1 MDKKAVIA
9 GSLSL
14 LSLAEVFQLL
24 GGNKNTGILS
34 INSVYSEE
42 PGLIYFQE
50 GKAVDAACGT
60 LAGLDAIYAL
70 FGWTEGEFEFSK
82 EDITNKDIIKTS
94 QMEIILEG
102 TKMLDEGRVEEL
114 GVVAIEG
121 RSSEHTTKESG
132 KIPVIK
138 GPLVDYM
145 YVVDEE
151 DFEDNATIIKQGKHG
166 NWNWVVLDGTVEIR
180 KETPNGQIP
189 IVRVGMGSFVGSI
202 AGLLLQSSVRSAT
215 VVSIGRAQ
223 LGVLDSQRLAMEYT
237 RLSSTFKEI
246 ILSLDK
252 RIKQITNRAVEVFS
266 GKKKDVKEV
275 IKGKKVFIKQGDKED
290 GIYYIDQGN
299 AYVVRSTKRGLFLL
313 CTLEE
318 GDFIGDVPFLHFG
331 HEPNSASIYVTEDF
345 AINQIN
351 RGELEN
357 EYEQLSITFQNMIKN
372 ASGFL
377 SATTKILCDFKQKRD
392 GN

>member
-9 GSLSL
+9 GNLSF

-34 INSVYSEE
+34 INSIYSEK
-42 PGLIYFQE
+42 PGLIYFQD
-50 GKAVDAACGT
+50 GKAVDAVCGT

-114 GVVAIEG
+114 GAVALED
-121 RSSEHTTKESG
+121 RSSERTSKESG
-132 KIPVIK
+132 TIPVIK

-166 NWNWVVLDGTVEIR
+166 NWNWVVLDGIVEIR
-180 KETPNGQIP
+180 KETPNGQVP
-189 IVRVGMGSFVGSI
+189 IIRVGMGSFVGSI
-202 AGLLLQSSVRSAT
+202 AGLLLQSNVRSAT

-223 LGVLDSQRLAMEYT
+223 LGVLDSQRLSMEYT
-237 RLSSTFKEI
+237 RLSSNFKEI
-246 ILSLDK
+246 ILSLDN
-252 RIKQITNRAVEVFS
+252 RIKQITNKTVEVFS
-266 GKKKDVKEV
+266 RKKKDVKEI

-290 GIYYIDQGN
+290 GIYSIDQGY

-318 GDFIGDVPFLHFG
+318 GDFIGDVPFLRFG
-331 HEPNSASIYVTEDF
+331 HEPNSASVYVTENF
-345 AINQIN
+345 AINQRN

-357 EYEQLSITFQNMIKN
+357 EYEQLSVTFKNMIKN
-372 ASGFL
+372 SSGFL
-377 SATTKILCDFKQKRD
+377 SATTKILCDLK
-392 GN
+392 